1 MWALLERICSPKS
14 QGLQDQT
21 PPPQKW
27 ETWCQ
32 RHQDFAE
39 ELSDLG
45 WGAPLFL
52 FGVLADPKHPEIH
65 LPPPKKCLS
74 LAPCSSLPFL
84 PHSLSHQWTT
94 VFWHCLWEAQNKCHT
109 CLAMTPTARSGWLSI
124 YNEDKFAYIL
134 RICCLQLTLVGCSY
148 FDTSK
153 LGRCFSITEIYSST
167 NLVLVF

>member
-52 FGVLADPKHPEIH
+52 FGVLADPKHPEIQ
-65 LPPPKKCLS
+65 LPPPKKCHS
-74 LAPCSSLPFL
+74 LAPCSILPFL

-124 YNEDKFAYIL
+124 YKHYCPLVPPTLQPFL
-134 RICCLQLTLVGCSY
+134 PSFWGPSTVCLFNL
-148 FDTSK
+148 SK
-153 LGRCFSITEIYSST
+153 SI
-167 NLVLVF
+167 NC

>member
-65 LPPPKKCLS
+65 LPPPKNVSHLLHAAVCLFYLIPCLTS
-74 LAPCSSLPFL
+74 GPQCFGTASGRPRINVTPAWQWLPLHAQDDWASINTTALLCPQHSNLFYLAFGGLPQCAFL
-84 PHSLSHQWTT
+84 ISPNLST
-94 VFWHCLWEAQNKCHT
+94 VKDPAQFLK
-109 CLAMTPTARSGWLSI
+109 
-124 YNEDKFAYIL
+124 IL
-134 RICCLQLTLVGCSY
+134 PL
-148 FDTSK
+148 
-153 LGRCFSITEIYSST
+153 
-167 NLVLVF
+167 